1 MVCRSIIA
9 HISRYIVCMYS
20 DRMCLV
26 ILPNSVSSYHPYL
39 CTTAMYLLL
48 HSHKHVISCCCPAC
62 YACFCYEWAHCF
74 KVRSD
79 RGRLEATH
87 LGVAK
92 KCYQKI
98 KMLLLFLIITIYF
111 VYFGVFSKL
120 IIKTVSIVFWLK
132 HYNIIIYIQLVFL
145 FSNVFLKSLVVLMN
159 FWLIP
164 RTKLFR

>member
-1 MVCRSIIA
+1 MICRSIIA
-9 HISRYIVCMYS
+9 HISRSRYIVCMYS
-20 DRMCLV
+20 DRMCLE

-87 LGVAK
+87 LGVARSVTR
-92 KCYQKI
+92 YQI
-98 KMLLLFLIITIYF
+98 ALLFGINTTYFFNFGVIITKIYHKNF
-111 VYFGVFSKL
+111 KC
-120 IIKTVSIVFWLK
+120 SISDHLL
-132 HYNIIIYIQLVFL
+132 Q
-145 FSNVFLKSLVVLMN
+145 
-159 FWLIP
+159 
-164 RTKLFR
+164 